1 MTVIHKVRLLQVVK
15 GSNMLRHEIIGRE
28 NRSTYLSGNKK
39 HMRVKSYQFI
49 KLAATFFCLVSH
61 FLCGRI
67 CVFHTSKELR
77 PNHYNEKFS
86 TTNGYVIPA
95 VW

>member
-1 MTVIHKVRLLQVVK
+1 MTVIHKLRLLQVVK
-15 GSNMLRHEIIGRE
+15 GSIMLRQEIIGRE

-49 KLAATFFCLVSH
+49 KTFRHIFCLVSH

-67 CVFHTSKELR
+67 CVFHTFKELR

-86 TTNGYVIPA
+86 TTNRYVIPA